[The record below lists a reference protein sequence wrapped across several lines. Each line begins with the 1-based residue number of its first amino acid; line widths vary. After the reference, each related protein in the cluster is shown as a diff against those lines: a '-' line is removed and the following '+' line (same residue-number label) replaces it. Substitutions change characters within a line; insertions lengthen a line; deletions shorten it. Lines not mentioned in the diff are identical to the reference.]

1 MLNTEE
7 LLMTKITAGQAIA
20 KVLIDWDI
28 DHLYGITAD
37 SINNTVDGFYQERSR
52 LKYIQVRHE
61 EVGALAAA
69 ADAKL
74 TGTIGVSFGSAGPG
88 AVHLLNGLYDAK
100 MDHVPVLAIVGQSAT
115 GVMNTNFFQEMNQD
129 PIFADVAA
137 FHKQVVNAEQI
148 PYVVD
153 EAIRSAYAT
162 KSVSVVIV
170 PDDLSGQKI
179 EFSGFKTAPIKA
191 TVQNSSPKESD
202 LIQVKSALKAAK
214 HPILWVGKGAFKA
227 RNEIIA
233 VSEKF
238 SLPVLSTAPAT
249 GAIPTD
255 HPNFMGSRGRL
266 GTKPAFEVSQAADL
280 VLFIGT
286 NFPFARYLPDNI
298 KFIQVNNNLAD
309 LGKQRDA
316 DLTILSDAQLFL
328 QKLLEF
334 DFSIAPTN
342 FLKAAQIDKKNWD
355 AWLNKLADDDQAGLT
370 AEGVMKA
377 IKENSTDD
385 AIFGLDVGNNTEWAI
400 RQLPLNRQQRF
411 TMSGWYGTMGFGLP
425 AGLAGKLSYPDR
437 QVWSISGDG
446 GYAMVM
452 PDLLTEVKYQLPVIN
467 VVLENKVFGFIQH
480 EKLVAHQAPYG
491 IDLLGA
497 DWAKAAEDFGAIGF
511 KVTNLAELTASMQ
524 KIKELQANGN
534 RLPIVLDAKIQ
545 NVDPIDTSFVPVD
558 RATFGD
564 QMVDNY
570 RQQYRITESEQ
581 PAFNEILT
589 SLNNTEI

>member
-1 MLNTEE
+1 
-7 LLMTKITAGQAIA
+7 MTKITAGQALA
-20 KVLIDWDI
+20 KVLIDWHI
-28 DHLYGITAD
+28 DHIYGITAD
-37 SINNTVDGFYQERSR
+37 SINNTVDGFYQERKQ

-115 GVMNTNFFQEMNQD
+115 SLMNTNFFQEMNQD
-129 PIFADVAA
+129 PVFADVAE
-137 FHKQVVNAEQI
+137 FHKQVTNAEQI

-162 KSVSVVIV
+162 HSVSVVII
-170 PDDLSGQKI
+170 PDDLSGQEI
-179 EFSGFKTAPIKA
+179 EFNGFKTAPLKA
-191 TVQNSSPKESD
+191 VTQEIVPKASD
-202 LIQVKSALKAAK
+202 LAQVKTALQNAK
-214 HPILWVGKGAFKA
+214 HPILWVGKGAFNA
-227 RNEIIA
+227 RKEVVA

-238 SLPVLSTAPAT
+238 SLPVLSTAPST
-249 GAIPTD
+249 GAMPTD

-266 GTKPAFEVSQAADL
+266 GTKPAFEVSQASDL
-280 VLFIGT
+280 VLFVGT
-286 NFPFARYLPDNI
+286 NFPFARYLPANA

-316 DLTILSDAQLFL
+316 DITVLADAKLFL

-334 DFSIAPTN
+334 DFSIAPTD

-355 AWLNKLADDDQAGLT
+355 NWLNKIADNDEKGLT
-370 AEGVMKA
+370 AEGVIKA

-385 AIFGLDVGNNTEWAI
+385 AVFGLDVGNNTEWAI
-400 RQLPLNRQQRF
+400 RQLPLNKQQRF

-425 AGLAGKLSYPDR
+425 AGLAGKLSYPDK

-452 PDLLTEVKYQLPVIN
+452 PDLLTEVKYHLPVIN
-467 VVLENKVFGFIQH
+467 VDLENKVLGFIQH
-480 EKLVAHQAPYG
+480 EKIVANQAPYG
-491 IDLLGA
+491 IDLVGA
-497 DWAKAAEDFGAIGF
+497 DWAKAAEDLGAIGF
-511 KVTNLAELTASMQ
+511 KATNLAELKSAMT
-524 KIKELQANGN
+524 KIKELQASGN
-534 RLPIVLDAKIQ
+534 QLPIVLDTKIQ
-545 NVDPIDTSFVPVD
+545 NIDPIDTSFVPVD
-558 RATFGD
+558 RTAFGD
-564 QMVDNY
+564 EMVNQY
-570 RQQYRITESEQ
+570 RQQYQLNETEQ
-581 PAFNEILT
+581 PALNDILAGFNA
-589 SLNNTEI
+589 

>member
-1 MLNTEE
+1 
-7 LLMTKITAGQAIA
+7 MTKITAGQALA
-20 KVLIDWDI
+20 KVLIDWHI
-28 DHLYGITAD
+28 DHIYGITAD
-37 SINNTVDGFYQERSR
+37 SINNTVDGFYQERKQ

-115 GVMNTNFFQEMNQD
+115 SLMNTNFFQEMNQD
-129 PIFADVAA
+129 PVFADVAE
-137 FHKQVVNAEQI
+137 FHKQVTNAEQI

-162 KSVSVVIV
+162 HSVSVVII
-170 PDDLSGQKI
+170 PDDLSGQEI
-179 EFSGFKTAPIKA
+179 EFNGFKTAPLKA
-191 TVQNSSPKESD
+191 VTQEIVPKASD
-202 LIQVKSALKAAK
+202 LAQVKTALQNAK
-214 HPILWVGKGAFKA
+214 HPILWVGKGAFNA
-227 RNEIIA
+227 RKEVVA

-238 SLPVLSTAPAT
+238 SLPVLSTAPST
-249 GAIPTD
+249 GAMPTD

-266 GTKPAFEVSQAADL
+266 GTKPAFEVSQASDL
-280 VLFIGT
+280 VLFVGT
-286 NFPFARYLPDNI
+286 NFPFARYLPANA

-316 DLTILSDAQLFL
+316 DITVLADAKLFL

-334 DFSIAPTN
+334 DFSIAPTD

-355 AWLNKLADDDQAGLT
+355 NWLNKIADNDEKGLT
-370 AEGVMKA
+370 AEGVIKA

-385 AIFGLDVGNNTEWAI
+385 AVFGLDVGNNTEWAI
-400 RQLPLNRQQRF
+400 RQLPLNKQQRF

-425 AGLAGKLSYPDR
+425 AGLAGKLSYPDK

-452 PDLLTEVKYQLPVIN
+452 PDLLTEVKYHLPVIN
-467 VVLENKVFGFIQH
+467 VVLENKVLGFIQH
-480 EKLVAHQAPYG
+480 EKIVANQAPYG
-491 IDLLGA
+491 IDLVGA
-497 DWAKAAEDFGAIGF
+497 DWAKAAEDLGAIGF
-511 KVTNLAELTASMQ
+511 KATNLAELKSAMT
-524 KIKELQANGN
+524 KIKELQASGN
-534 RLPIVLDAKIQ
+534 QLPIVLDTKIQ
-545 NVDPIDTSFVPVD
+545 NIDPIDTSFVPVD
-558 RATFGD
+558 RTAFGD
-564 QMVDNY
+564 EMVNQY
-570 RQQYRITESEQ
+570 RQQYQLNETEQ
-581 PAFNEILT
+581 PALNDILAGFNA
-589 SLNNTEI
+589 